1 MCLNHK
7 KGVTHVME
15 IFLRTEERPDV
26 DSMAKFLATLSL
38 EKHRDI
44 ENFLTGYKFGQ
55 EQASTK
61 KTA

>member
-1 MCLNHK
+1 
-7 KGVTHVME
+7 ME

-38 EKHRDI
+38 EKQRDI

-55 EQASTK
+55 EQANTK